1 MKRLIPILLLI
12 FFSSPVMAEPVELTC
27 KDDDGTENVLIIDL
41 EIRSVDFYTLGSLYS
56 GLSRPIYFIN
66 DRIIVWHELS
76 LTDSP
81 IFFTYLFNRKNG
93 RLIWSVIDE
102 EHPDG
107 GIKFQYQ
114 CFKPI

>member
-1 MKRLIPILLLI
+1 MKRLIAIALLML
-12 FFSSPVMAEPVELTC
+12 SSPVMAEPVELTC
-27 KDDDGTENVLIIDL
+27 KDDDGTENVLTIDL
-41 EIRSVDFYTLGSLYS
+41 EIHSVDFYTLGSLYS

-66 DRIIVWHELS
+66 DRIIVWHEQS

-93 RLIWSVIDE
+93 RLILSVIDE

-107 GIKFQYQ
+107 GVNFQYQ
-114 CFKPI
+114 CFKSI

>member
-1 MKRLIPILLLI
+1 MKKLIAIALLML
-12 FFSSPVMAEPVELTC
+12 SASVMAEPVELTC
-27 KDDDGTENVLIIDL
+27 KDDDGTENVLTIDL
-41 EIRSVDFYTLGSLYS
+41 EIHSVDFYTLGSLYS

-66 DRIIVWHELS
+66 DRIIVWHEQS

-93 RLIWSVIDE
+93 RLIWSVIDA

-107 GIKFQYQ
+107 GVKFQYQ
-114 CFKPI
+114 CFKSI

>member
-1 MKRLIPILLLI
+1 MKRLIAIALLML
-12 FFSSPVMAEPVELTC
+12 SSPVMAEPVELTC
-27 KDDDGTENVLIIDL
+27 KDDDGTENVLTIDL
-41 EIRSVDFYTLGSLYS
+41 EIHSVDFYTLGSLYS

-66 DRIIVWHELS
+66 DRIIVWHEQS

-93 RLIWSVIDE
+93 RLIWSVIDA

-107 GIKFQYQ
+107 GVKFQYQ
-114 CFKPI
+114 CFKSI

>member
-1 MKRLIPILLLI
+1 MKKLILLLM
-12 FFSSPVMAEPVELTC
+12 FFSVSALAEPTELTC
-27 KDDDGTENVLIIDL
+27 QDDDGTENALIIDL
-41 EIRSVDFYTLGSLYS
+41 EIPSVDFYTLGSLHS

-66 DRIIVWHELS
+66 DRIIVWHEQS

-107 GIKFQYQ
+107 GVKFQYQ